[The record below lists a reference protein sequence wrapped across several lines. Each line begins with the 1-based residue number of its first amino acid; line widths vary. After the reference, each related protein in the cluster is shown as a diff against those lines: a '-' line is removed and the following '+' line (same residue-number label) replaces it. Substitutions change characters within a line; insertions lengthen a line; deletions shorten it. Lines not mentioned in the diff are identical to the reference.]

1 MSKAGGITAVQFSRG
16 LATWAGSVV
25 ENKDVSFLGWNDT
38 LPLSDAVQIRRAGLS
53 VAGELSFYLKAGAAQ
68 DAAEVMQRFRALFE
82 ANDVRLETA
91 DGAHPGR
98 TGTSI
103 RVSTRAV
110 STRATPNALIT
121 PRDSPRVIA
130 ATTIATTGT
139 RFE

>member
-82 ANDVRLETA
+82 ANDVRM
-91 DGAHPGR
+91 GR
-98 TGTSI
+98 
-103 RVSTRAV
+103 
-110 STRATPNALIT
+110 
-121 PRDSPRVIA
+121 
-130 ATTIATTGT
+130 
-139 RFE
+139 FC